1 MNAAEL
7 WSHCE
12 MFVQKDKVTEFKGDF
27 KLGELGISIL
37 GIVALGERIM
47 IW

>member
-12 MFVQKDKVTEFKGDF
+12 MFVQKDKVTEFTGDF
-27 KLGELGISIL
+27 KLGELGISI
-37 GIVALGERIM
+37 
-47 IW
+47 